1 MAQINIF
8 TKNGKEIAIKTDN
21 LSREESL
28 SNLKEG
34 LTTGKKFT
42 TYEGDEMVVG
52 IVYDEISHFCIK

>member
-8 TKNGKEIAIKTDN
+8 TKNGKEIAIKADN
-21 LSREESL
+21 LSKEESL

-42 TYEGDEMVVG
+42 TYESDEMVVG